1 MSMNTHR
8 PARGTLIPAALFL
21 VLTAVLAA
29 AGCTVKQTVYLD
41 ADGSGTAEIHITLHP
56 VLERYMR
63 DLTSLSSE
71 VPEDEPIFDPVAIE
85 RTFQTISDLEL
96 LSAEVPS
103 PAELTARVRFYDLAA
118 VFTDELPE
126 GVRSPALFTRRGG
139 AREAV
144 FYLDYDNYLQM
155 MARFLS
161 LAALDD
167 YQEYVT
173 ALLEPGP
180 REVIIDMYRYAFED
194 YLEEGQT
201 VVEMLEGS
209 TVELK
214 VDPRGNITA
223 QTGGTLTDGAVVFT
237 LPLIEILTME
247 EPFSYLVR
255 FQ

>member
-1 MSMNTHR
+1 M
-8 PARGTLIPAALFL
+8 
-21 VLTAVLAA
+21 
-29 AGCTVKQTVYLD
+29 KQTVYLES
-41 ADGSGTAEIHITLHP
+41 DGSGTAEIRITLHP

-63 DLTSLSSE
+63 DLISLSAE

-85 RTFQTISDLEL
+85 RTFQRIADLEL

-103 PAELTARVRFYDLAA
+103 PAELTARVRFHNLAA

-126 GVRSPALFTRRGG
+126 GVRLPARFVPRGG

-144 FYLDYDNYLQM
+144 FFLDYDNYLHM
-155 MARFLS
+155 TARFLS

-180 REVIIDMYRYAFED
+180 REVIIDMYEYAFED
-194 YLEEGQT
+194 YLEEGQS
-201 VVEMLEGS
+201 VVEMLEES

-214 VDPRGNITA
+214 VDPGGNITA

-237 LPLIEILTME
+237 LPLIEVLTME

-255 FQ
+255 FRP